1 MMIPIGEIFLVDDEE
16 EIRIASRQ
24 TFELEGYAVR
34 TFASAAEVLPHISPD
49 WLGVVITDVKM
60 PGMDGLEL
68 LSAIRK
74 VAPDLPVVIQTGHG
88 DVPMALKAMHE
99 GAYDFIE
106 KPVPPEYLIDVAKRA
121 LETRRLNLENR
132 SLKARLGSETDIE
145 SRIIGQSPVARE
157 LRRTIS
163 ALSLIDVDVLLIGET
178 GVGKELAAHCL
189 HDFGNRK
196 AGSFVPLNCGAIP
209 PNLVESELF
218 GHERGAFT
226 SASTR
231 RIGKIEQAQG
241 GTLFLD
247 EIESMPL
254 SVQVKVLRALQE
266 RTIERVGGNRLIS
279 VDFRVIAATKIN
291 LRDAVGRGEFR
302 EDLFYRLNVAR
313 VAIPPLRERTGD
325 IMLLLHWFLMKMAER
340 FHTQAPTLDPKTT
353 SRFED
358 YAWPGNIRELRNVA
372 QQLVL
377 GLPLDLAETEAP
389 LASGQD
395 DAVPSGLDCQ
405 VQLYEKKLIEKA
417 LERNGGSMTKTAQD
431 LDIPRKRLYLRMQK
445 FGIQK

>member
-1 MMIPIGEIFLVDDEE
+1 MRLPIGEIFLVDDEE
-16 EIRIASRQ
+16 EIRVASRQ

-34 TFASAAEVLPHISPD
+34 TFASAADVLPHISPD

-60 PGMDGLEL
+60 PGMNGLEL
-68 LSAIRK
+68 LAAILK
-74 VAPDLPVVIQTGHG
+74 MAPDLPVVIQTGHG
-88 DVPMALKAMHE
+88 DVPMALAAMQE

-121 LETRRLNLENR
+121 LESRRLSLENQ
-132 SLKARLGSETDIE
+132 SLKARFGSEMDIE
-145 SRIIGQSPVARE
+145 SRIIGQSTAAVE
-157 LRRTIS
+157 LRHTLS
-163 ALSLIDVDVLLIGET
+163 SLSLIDVDVLLIGET

-196 AGSFVPLNCGAIP
+196 EGHFAPLNCGAIP

-266 RTIERVGGNRLIS
+266 RTIERVGGDRLIP

-291 LRDAVGRGEFR
+291 LRDAVAQDKFR

-313 VAIPPLRERTGD
+313 VPIPALRERTGD
-325 IMLLLHWFLMKMAER
+325 VPLLLHWFLIKMAER
-340 FHTQAPTLDPKTT
+340 FHTTLPDLDPAVIE
-353 SRFED
+353 RLDD
-358 YAWPGNIRELRNVA
+358 YPWPGNVRELRNVA

-377 GLPLDLAETEAP
+377 GLPLDLAEVRLP
-389 LASGQD
+389 SSSASGD
-395 DAVPSGLDCQ
+395 SFPKGLDSQ
-405 VQLYEKKLIEKA
+405 VQRFEKKLIEEA
-417 LERNGGSMTKTAQD
+417 LDRNGRSMTQTALD
-431 LDIPRKRLYLRMQK
+431 LAIPRKRLYLRMQK

>member
-1 MMIPIGEIFLVDDEE
+1 MTLPLGEIFLVDDEE

-34 TFASAAEVLPHISPD
+34 TFASAAEVLPLISPD
-49 WLGVVITDVKM
+49 WLGVVIADVKM

-68 LSAIRK
+68 LSAITEI
-74 VAPDLPVVIQTGHG
+74 APDLPVVIQTGHG
-88 DVPMALKAMHE
+88 DVPMALSAMQK

-121 LETRRLNLENR
+121 LESRRLNLENR
-132 SLKARLGSETDIE
+132 SLKVRLGSDADME
-145 SRIIGQSPVARE
+145 SRIIGKSPAVIE
-157 LRRTIS
+157 LRRTLGT
-163 ALSLIDVDVLLIGET
+163 LSLIDVDVLLIGET

-196 AGSFVPLNCGAIP
+196 TGRFVPVNCGAIP

-231 RIGKIEQAQG
+231 RIGKIEQAHE

-254 SVQVKVLRALQE
+254 PVQVKVLRALQE
-266 RTIERVGGNRLIS
+266 RTIERVGGDRLIS
-279 VDFRVIAATKIN
+279 VDFRVIAATKVN
-291 LRDAVGRGEFR
+291 LREAVAAHTFR

-313 VAIPPLRERTGD
+313 VRIPSLRERPGD
-325 IMLLLHWFLMKMAER
+325 IQTLLHWFLVPMAER
-340 FHTQAPTLDPKTT
+340 FQAPLPTLGTALT
-353 SRFED
+353 QRLGA
-358 YAWPGNIRELRNVA
+358 YGWPGNVRELRNVA

-377 GLPLDLAETEAP
+377 GLPLDLAEATPSPMQSGTEP
-389 LASGQD
+389 
-395 DAVPSGLDCQ
+395 VPSGLDDR
-405 VQLYEKKLIEKA
+405 VRLFEKTLIEEA
-417 LERNGGSMTKTAQD
+417 LARNNGSMTLTARD
-431 LDIPRKRLYLRMQK
+431 LAIPRKRLYLRMQK